1 MGAKRQLEQE
11 RPCPVVIRVRD
22 VVTTF
27 LSFLPF
33 ALAAAISPMMLA
45 EQTLL
50 LSQPN
55 GRATGRRFALGVAF
69 VLLVVVALLIGFGR
83 AISLPKEPKLSS
95 GLDILIGAGLLLIA
109 LVLWQRKRHGV
120 KAPEEKGALSRF
132 GASGAY
138 AFGMFSMATNFTSL
152 ALIVPA
158 AKEISASDTSFP
170 ERELLALILT
180 FIVATPVWLPL
191 ALTAIAPGPA
201 ERVLDA
207 IDQFIKT
214 RGRQATLVLLF
225 GLGLFLVLRGLIH
238 LL

>member
-1 MGAKRQLEQE
+1 MLS
-11 RPCPVVIRVRD
+11 
-22 VVTTF
+22 TF
-27 LSFLPF
+27 LSILPF

-50 LSQPN
+50 LGTQ
-55 GRATGRRFALGVAF
+55 GRSTGRRFALGVAF
-69 VLLVVVALLIGFGR
+69 VLLVIVALLIAFGR

-109 LVLWQRKRHGV
+109 SFLWWRKRHGHE
-120 KAPEEKGALSRF
+120 KDPEEEGKKKSSSSRF

-158 AKEISASDTSFP
+158 TKEISASDTTFP
-170 ERELLALILT
+170 ERELLALILV

-201 ERVLDA
+201 ERFLDA
-207 IDQFIKT
+207 VNRFIKE
-214 RGRQATLVLLF
+214 RGHQATLILLF
-225 GLGLFLVLRGLIH
+225 ALGLFLVLRGLTQ